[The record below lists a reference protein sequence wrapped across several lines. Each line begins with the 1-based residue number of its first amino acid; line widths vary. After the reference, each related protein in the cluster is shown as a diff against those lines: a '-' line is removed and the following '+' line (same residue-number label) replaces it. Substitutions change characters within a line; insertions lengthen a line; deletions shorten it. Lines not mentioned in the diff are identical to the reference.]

1 MNLRLQKLDTKTIS
15 DADLKAYT
23 NLVNLLR
30 AEMLPDDPPL
40 TPAYHR
46 RTFEGLAEFTDFKQ
60 HYWLLWD
67 GAEPVARAVAGL
79 PLADNRHLLEPDIYV
94 LPEYRRRGLA
104 WSLLA
109 EQVKLAKQEARSL
122 LVFDSSSTVPAGEA
136 FAGKLE
142 ARMGITNHTNQLV
155 LADLDRSLLQ
165 TWCEEA
171 ALSAADFEIGL
182 WPATYPEGEL
192 AAIAELMNV
201 MNTEPR
207 GSLEIEDFE
216 ATPQR
221 LREDEAY
228 LAKTGTEVWEYYVRH
243 RPTGELAGFSTTA
256 WQADMPTLVRQ
267 WGTAVKPKF
276 RGHGLG
282 KWLKAAMLLK
292 VLAERPQVTLVRT
305 GNADV
310 NAPMLSINRR
320 LGFKPYIA
328 HTVWQ
333 VNVADVRPKLA
344 NPSRTFEHDEKGVKL

>member
-15 DADLKAYT
+15 DADLEAYT
-23 NLVNLLR
+23 NLVDQLR

-46 RTFEGLAEFTDFKQ
+46 RAFEGLSEFTDFTQ
-60 HYWLLWD
+60 HDWLLWD

-94 LPEYRRRGLA
+94 LPSHRRRGLA
-104 WSLLA
+104 WGLLA
-109 EQVKLAKQEARSL
+109 EQIALAEQEGRSL
-122 LVFDSSSTVPAGEA
+122 LVFDSSATVPAGEA
-136 FAGKLE
+136 FAKVLG
-142 ARMGITNHTNQLV
+142 AREGLTEHTNQLV
-155 LADLDRSLLQ
+155 LADLDRSLLK
-165 TWCEEA
+165 TWCELGA
-171 ALSAADFEIGL
+171 TAAADFDLGL
-182 WPATYPEGEL
+182 WPETYPEDEL
-192 AAIAELMNV
+192 EAIAELGNV

-207 GSLEIEDFE
+207 GDLEVEDFKV
-216 ATPQR
+216 TPER

-228 LAKTGTEVWEYYVRH
+228 LAKTGTQAWEYYARH
-243 RPTGELAGFSTTA
+243 RATGELAGFTTMA

-267 WGTAVKPKF
+267 WGTGVKPKF

-282 KWLKAAMLLK
+282 KWLKAAMLEK
-292 VLAERPQVTLVRT
+292 VLAERPDVTLVRT

-310 NAPMLSINRR
+310 NAPMLSINHR

-344 NPSRTFEHDEKGVKL
+344 HLPTFERDEGVTS